1 MTQFFPPA
9 LSLRSRTAIALWL
22 AFLLACAIII
32 SRSQFTTDLSAFLPR
47 SPTPEQQLLLEQIS
61 DGLASRLILV
71 GIEGADAPT
80 RASLSKQVAQ
90 RLRAD
95 PAFVSINNGEPV
107 SAARDHDFLF
117 SHRYLLSPAVTP
129 AHFSADGLHAALSDS
144 IDLLASPAGLLVKS
158 LLPRDPSGEMVQLLD
173 QLNSGSRPQMFDGA
187 WASRDGARALLL
199 MQTRASGSDI
209 DAQQIAMAAI
219 RQAFD
224 TAPGAHAA
232 ARLVM
237 TGPGVF
243 SVSSRDTIKGQV
255 SRLSI
260 ISVMIIATLLLLI
273 YRSFSALT
281 LGFLPVISGALAG
294 VAAVSLAFGA
304 VHGITLGFGTAL
316 IGEAVDYSIYLFVQS
331 DQRGPE
337 QEGPDQNRSEQHWIK
352 RFWPTIRLGVLTS
365 IFGFASLL
373 LSGFPGLAQ
382 LGLYAIAGLV
392 AAAAVTRF
400 VLPHLLPANFRIHDV
415 SAIGLVLSRLVQR
428 AAALRWPAAILLL
441 ISCAVLV
448 GHRASLWN
456 DSISSLSPVS
466 QADVALDSSLR
477 ANMGAPDV
485 RYLVVVS
492 GDSQEAVLQASEQ
505 VSALL
510 QTQVEQGELAGFES
524 PSRYLPSIAMQRA
537 RHASLPDDATL
548 KTRLALAVQGL
559 PVRAQLFAPFLADVA
574 AARSQPLLQPSDLQ
588 QTSMA
593 MAVDALLIRRGQ
605 HWSALLPLTAAKD
618 ASISPGRIRAA
629 LSASGLSDVLF
640 VDMKAESD
648 RLYSGYLHEAILLSL
663 GGLLAIVGLLLWVLR
678 SPLRVLRIIA
688 PLAAAVITVTAGLA
702 VFGQQLIILHLVG
715 LMLVVAVGSNYALF
729 FDKAGH
735 PVPEPLPPGEETMA
749 GAKAIDGHISPR
761 TLASML
767 FASLTTVV
775 GFGLLAFSNV
785 SILQA
790 MGTTVAPGVILAL
803 IYSAIFA
810 RIFTRQTAA

>member
-1 MTQFFPPA
+1 M
-9 LSLRSRTAIALWL
+9 SRGRSAIALWL
-22 AFLLACAIII
+22 AFILACAIII

-71 GIEGADAPT
+71 GIEGVDAAT
-80 RASLSKQVAQ
+80 RASLSKQIAQ
-90 RLRAD
+90 RLRVD

-107 SAARDHDFLF
+107 SAERDHDFLF
-117 SHRYLLSPAVTP
+117 NHRYLLSPAVNP

-199 MQTRASGSDI
+199 IQTRASGSDI

-219 RQAFD
+219 RHAF
-224 TAPGAHAA
+224 AAASGANTA
-232 ARLVM
+232 ARLLM

-243 SVSSRDTIKGQV
+243 SVSSRDTIKDQV

-260 ISVMIIATLLLLI
+260 ISVIIIATLLLLI

-294 VAAVSLAFGA
+294 VAAVSLGFGA

-331 DQRGPE
+331 E
-337 QEGPDQNRSEQHWIK
+337 QEGPDQNRSEQQNWIK

-382 LGLYAIAGLV
+382 LGLYSIAGLV
-392 AAAAVTRF
+392 AAATVTRF

-428 AAALRWPAAILLL
+428 AAALRWPAALLL
-441 ISCAVLV
+441 LMAGAVLV

-456 DSISSLSPVS
+456 ESISSLSPVS
-466 QADVALDSSLR
+466 QADVALDASLR
-477 ANMGAPDV
+477 ADMGAPDV
-485 RYLVVVS
+485 GYLVVVS
-492 GDSQEAVLQASEQ
+492 GASQEAVLRSAEQ
-505 VSALL
+505 VAAVL
-510 QTQVEQGELAGFES
+510 QTQVEQGELAAFES

-537 RHASLPDDATL
+537 RRASLPDDTTL
-548 KTRLALAVQGL
+548 KARLAQAVQGL
-559 PVRAQLFAPFLADVA
+559 PVRAQLFTPFLADVA
-574 AARSQPLLQPSDLQ
+574 AARNQPLLQASDLE

-593 MAVDALLIRRGQ
+593 MAVDALLIHRDQ
-605 HWSALLPLTAAKD
+605 HWSALMPLTAAKD
-618 ASISPGRIRAA
+618 ASINAGRIRAA
-629 LSASGLSDVLF
+629 LSATGLPDVLF

-663 GGLLAIVGLLLWVLR
+663 GGLLAIVGLLLWVFR
-678 SPLRVLRIIA
+678 SPMRVLRILA

-729 FDKAGH
+729 FDKADH
-735 PVPEPLPPGEETMA
+735 PAPPEEETMA
-749 GAKAIDGHISPR
+749 QSNLTAGHISPR

-767 FASLTTVV
+767 FANLTTVV

-810 RIFTRQTAA
+810 RKSAA